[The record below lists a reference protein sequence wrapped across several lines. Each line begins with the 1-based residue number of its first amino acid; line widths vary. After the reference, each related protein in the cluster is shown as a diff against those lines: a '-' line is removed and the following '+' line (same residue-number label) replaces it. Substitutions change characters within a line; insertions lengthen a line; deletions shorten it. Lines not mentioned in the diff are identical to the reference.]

1 LKLYSPV
8 GRASHPIPEHS
19 AEEDRSIAVGKTI
32 SGRPL
37 FVAFTMRTKLGR
49 RLIRP
54 VSARYMHA
62 REAAAFEKGTS

>member
-1 LKLYSPV
+1 
-8 GRASHPIPEHS
+8 
-19 AEEDRSIAVGKTI
+19 VGKTI